1 MIIFQPDHNHQN
13 GRRALTAKQH
23 LAKLTDIMQLC
34 HFQLL
39 SLLTPSLRRI
49 STLLCIIC
57 LSACQPEPETNNIK
71 DQGVLKVISRNGPT
85 TFYEDKNGMTGFEHE
100 LVRLFAEHEG
110 LKVELQTVYSL
121 NDIFSALEA
130 GDAHLAAAGLTIT
143 EARKQR
149 MAFGPPYMD
158 VKQYVLYHNRDVRPK
173 RPEDIINSRI
183 LVMANSSHSEILSSL
198 GKAHPNLDWNSA
210 TDVESIDLLDLMMA
224 GELDYTLMDSSEF
237 IANKSFYPRI
247 KIAFEVGQSGKLA
260 WALPIKHSDYLANAL
275 KKFFNKID
283 ADGTLTQLEERFYS
297 HNEQLSQIDSRTFA
311 RAVEKK
317 LPRYADL
324 IQSVAQQHHIDW
336 RLLAAI
342 SYQESHWNPRARS
355 PTGVRGMM
363 MLTLPTAREMKVKNR
378 LDAQQSLDGGAR
390 YFKKTLRLIPDSI
403 KEPDRT
409 WMALAAYNVGR
420 GHLEDARIITQ
431 KRGGDPT
438 KWNDVKKN
446 LPLLSK
452 RRWYINSKHGYARGK
467 EPVQYVQ
474 NIRHFYNYLEWSEL
488 SKNRTPPP
496 KQIDQYI
503 PSNLQQ
509 PFNAL

>member
-1 MIIFQPDHNHQN
+1 MRLIFSQPTDLIKQL
-13 GRRALTAKQH
+13 RILLALMLITVLISGCLSQDQD
-23 LAKLTDIMQLC
+23 TDIEQ
-34 HFQLL
+34 
-39 SLLTPSLRRI
+39 R
-49 STLLCIIC
+49 
-57 LSACQPEPETNNIK
+57 
-71 DQGVLKVISRNGPT
+71 GVLKVISRNGPT
-85 TFYEDKNGMTGFEHE
+85 TFYEDKNGLTGFEYE
-100 LVRLFAEHEG
+100 LIRLFAERQG
-110 LKVELQTVYSL
+110 LELELQTVYSL
-121 NDIFSALEA
+121 NDIFNALEA
-130 GDAHLAAAGLTIT
+130 GTADIAAAGLTIT

-149 MAFGPPYMD
+149 MRFGPPYME
-158 VKQYVLYHNRDVRPK
+158 VKQYLLYHNRSKKPK
-173 RPEDIINSRI
+173 TALDLIGGRI
-183 LVMANSSHSEILSSL
+183 MVMANSSHNEILSTLKDQYPLISW
-198 GKAHPNLDWNSA
+198 DTA
-210 TDVESIDLLDLMMA
+210 TDVESIDLLDMITA
-224 GELDYTLMDSSEF
+224 GELDYTLIDSSEY

-247 KIAFEVGQSGKLA
+247 KVAFDVGNIGKLA
-260 WALPIKHSDYLANAL
+260 WALPLKKSDYLDNAL
-275 KKFFNKID
+275 EQFFQQIES
-283 ADGTLTQLEERFYS
+283 DGTLIQLEERFYS

-317 LPRYADL
+317 LPRYQALMHSIADK
-324 IQSVAQQHHIDW
+324 HHLDW

-363 MLTLPTAREMKVKNR
+363 MLTLPTSREMKVKNR

-390 YFKKTLRLIPDSI
+390 YFKKTLRLMPESI

-420 GHLEDARIITQ
+420 GHLQDARIITRQ
-431 KRGGDPT
+431 RGGNAN

-452 RRWYINSKHGYARGK
+452 RRWYINAKHGYARGK
-467 EPVQYVQ
+467 EPVQYVR

-488 SKNRTPPP
+488 SKNRSPPP

-503 PSNLQQ
+503 PSSLQQ